1 MTTKKRDYYEVLGV
15 GRDATEEQL
24 KKAFRKLA
32 LEYHPDRNKS
42 KGAPEKFKEINEAY
56 EVLRD
61 PEKRAAYDRFGH
73 SMGGPDGA
81 ARGFEGFDFGGFGD
95 IFDAFFSGTTRS
107 RGTSRRGSDLQY
119 KLSVSFDEV
128 SLQQE

>member
-56 EVLRD
+56 QVLTD
-61 PEKRAAYDRFGH
+61 PEKRSAYDRFGH
-73 SMGGPDGA
+73 AGVPQSG
-81 ARGFEGFDFGGFGD
+81 RGFDGFENFGGFGD
-95 IFDAFFSGTTRS
+95 IFDSFFGGGARNRS
-107 RGTSRRGSDLQY
+107 SATRGSDLEY
-119 KLSVSFDEV
+119 EITIDFDEAV
-128 SLQQE
+128 FGVD